1 MKNIRKLLKKLQLKD
16 LLLKNSFYL
25 LFFNFLIFNNKDINL
40 VLFRF

>member
-16 LLLKNSFYL
+16 LLLTFYL